1 MIIFQNP
8 VNKNDYLGE
17 YTGELISHR
26 EADKRGKIYDR
37 ANSSF
42 LFDLN
47 EQVYVLH
54 DLHFALTRASLDL
67 LLIDLSSLYFDH
79 PFFLMYVRFHQS
91 SPFPHISFFASYK
104 TFGFQT
110 DYCET

>member
-54 DLHFALTRASLDL
+54 DLHFALIRASHDL

-91 SPFPHISFFASYK
+91 SPFPHISFFASYN

-110 DYCET
+110 DYCGT

>member
-1 MIIFQNP
+1 M
-8 VNKNDYLGE
+8 NKNDYLGE

-47 EQVYVLH
+47 DQASNIYYSGHVHTHHATTFLCFAMLLPESNVFYRIYTFLRTVLN
-54 DLHFALTRASLDL
+54 FRYCIFLTVCPRC
-67 LLIDLSSLYFDH
+67 LSKRRQAKICK
-79 PFFLMYVRFHQS
+79 PFIKS
-91 SPFPHISFFASYK
+91 
-104 TFGFQT
+104 
-110 DYCET
+110 